1 VLEGLLVEQRV
12 GVAGPQEPHVAAG
25 EGHDLLDDV
34 VHALGSV
41 AFGGLG
47 PVKTRLGQP
56 LPVSLP
62 AMPSGNGAF
71 SVGRQEEDERV
82 VFVPRG
88 ELDLATAPEFEAAL
102 VAALDAGQ
110 HVVVDLRQLQFMDSS
125 GVRVLIAAHARAG
138 ADGERLTLIR
148 PAPGG
153 TVERILEIAGV
164 QEALR
169 MVDEP

>member
-1 VLEGLLVEQRV
+1 
-12 GVAGPQEPHVAAG
+12 
-25 EGHDLLDDV
+25 
-34 VHALGSV
+34 
-41 AFGGLG
+41 
-47 PVKTRLGQP
+47 
-56 LPVSLP
+56 
-62 AMPSGNGAF
+62 MPPGNGAF

-88 ELDLATAPEFEAAL
+88 ELDLATAPEFEAA
-102 VAALDAGQ
+102 VVGALEAGQ

-164 QEALR
+164 QQALR